1 MKKIIL
7 TGFEPFAHYK
17 YDPTQKS
24 THDFNGKIFGDREVI
39 GVTLPAVYES
49 WGHLIHTIQTT
60 NPYAIIGTGLA
71 SSAQGMRIESVFR
84 NVKNGKYP
92 DADGYAPKNIPILTD
107 PNAPATVTVRCK
119 NVKLFK
125 LLRENDIP
133 VEFSK
138 DADRFICNALG
149 YYIST
154 ASRYGPYSFKTLFV
168 HIPWTTEY
176 KDKVFLEEGK
186 NFLETDLYYK
196 GLELLIRNI

>member
-1 MKKIIL
+1 MKVVRYFVQGQFGNNLFQYFAGQIIKKI
-7 TGFEPFAHYK
+7 Y
-17 YDPTQKS
+17 
-24 THDFNGKIFGDREVI
+24 
-39 GVTLPAVYES
+39 
-49 WGHLIHTIQTT
+49 
-60 NPYAIIGTGLA
+60 
-71 SSAQGMRIESVFR
+71 
-84 NVKNGKYP
+84 
-92 DADGYAPKNIPILTD
+92 GYAPKNIPILTD